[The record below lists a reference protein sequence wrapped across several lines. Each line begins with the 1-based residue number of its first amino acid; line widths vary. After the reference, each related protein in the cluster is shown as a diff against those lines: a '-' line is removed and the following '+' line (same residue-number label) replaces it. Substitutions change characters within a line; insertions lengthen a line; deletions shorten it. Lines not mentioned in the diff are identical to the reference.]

1 MSEHHHHHRMEN
13 IGGGSASSIPSSPSI
28 IADDCNRREPL
39 LSPSPPVDIAGLSP
53 EKSFSWRLD
62 LNDFHL
68 PERSS
73 PRHNDDHHRC
83 SSFGFRRLL
92 RSPRKQ
98 YKVAEYYKK
107 QERLLEGFNE
117 MDTMTELGCAPGS
130 LTEDEMKKLAKSER
144 MAVHASNLANLVLF
158 AAKVY
163 ASIESKSLAVI
174 ASTLDSLLDLLS
186 GFILWFTAYAMKKS
200 NHYHYPIGKNRM
212 QPVGIIVF
220 ASVMATLGLQILLES
235 IRHLVTKSKP
245 EMTHEEEE
253 WMIGIMVAVTI
264 VKFVLMIYCRRFKNK
279 IVRAYAQDHFFDVVT
294 NSVGLAAAVLAV
306 RFAWWI
312 DPTGALIIAIY
323 TMNTWTKT
331 VMENVFSLIGRTAPP
346 DFLAKLTYLIWNHH
360 EAIKHIDTVRAY
372 TFGSHYF
379 VEVDIVLPE
388 DMVLFQAHNIGETL
402 QEKLEQLP
410 EVERAFVHIDFEFTH
425 RPEHKRKA

>member
-1 MSEHHHHHRMEN
+1 MEN
-13 IGGGSASSIPSSPSI
+13 LSTKRGGSTASGNNTPPPMV
-28 IADDCNRREPL
+28 DECNRREPL
-39 LSPSPPVDIAGLSP
+39 LSPSPPVDVAGLSP
-53 EKSFSWRLD
+53 ENSSWRLD
-62 LNDFHL
+62 LSDFQL
-68 PERSS
+68 PDHGSS
-73 PRHNDDHHRC
+73 HYNGGRC
-83 SSFGFRRLL
+83 SLAFRRLL
-92 RSPRKQ
+92 RTPGKQ
-98 YKVAEYYKK
+98 YKVAEYYKQ

-117 MDTMTELGCAPGS
+117 MEIMTEMGCFPES
-130 LTEDEMKKLAKSER
+130 LTEDEVKQLAKSER
-144 MAVHASNLANLVLF
+144 FAVNASNIANLVLF

-186 GFILWFTAYAMKKS
+186 GFILWFTAYSMKNP
-200 NHYHYPIGKNRM
+200 NHYNYPIGKNRM
-212 QPVGIIVF
+212 QPLGIIVF

-235 IRHLVTKSKP
+235 IRHLVTKSAP
-245 EMTHEEEE
+245 QMNIEEEK
-253 WMIGIMVAVTI
+253 WMIGIMVSVTV
-264 VKFVLMIYCRRFKNK
+264 VKFFLMLYCRRFKNE

-306 RFAWWI
+306 RYSWWI
-312 DPTGALIIAIY
+312 DPTGALIIALY
-323 TMNTWTKT
+323 TMNTWART
-331 VMENVFSLIGRTAPP
+331 VIENVWSLIGRTAPP

-360 EAIKHIDTVRAY
+360 KAIKHIDTVRAY

-388 DMVLFQAHNIGETL
+388 DMILIEAHDIGETL

-425 RPEHKRKA
+425 RPEHKRKV